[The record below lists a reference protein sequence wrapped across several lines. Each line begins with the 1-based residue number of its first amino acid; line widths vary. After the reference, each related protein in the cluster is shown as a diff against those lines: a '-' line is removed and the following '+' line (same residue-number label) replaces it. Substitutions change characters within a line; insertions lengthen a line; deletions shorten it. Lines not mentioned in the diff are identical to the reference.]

1 MREAT
6 GQRIVYL
13 VRKGELWEA
22 GMREELLSKYSEEE
36 GVMGP
41 REYEY

>member
-13 VRKGELWEA
+13 VMRGELSAA
-22 GMREELLSKYSEEE
+22 GKREELLSKYSGEE